1 MRLIMNNGTQA
12 LVLCSGSYYF
22 LSDNG
27 NETLIFPSN
36 SRGDVKWNCLEVGG
50 ATGVTLNEV
59 LGNFHA
65 YLHIGA

>member
-1 MRLIMNNGTQA
+1 
-12 LVLCSGSYYF
+12 
-22 LSDNG
+22 
-27 NETLIFPSN
+27 
-36 SRGDVKWNCLEVGG
+36 LEVGG